1 MKYALKTVALTSIF
15 LLVVFI
21 NILSDYIS
29 FSFSTAIFTDAAYW
43 LNVAIL
49 NTGLIIV
56 IMVCR
61 SYAKDKEIGSNKEY
75 ADTQKEI
82 DGAYVEFNKRKLY
95 TEFNKYI
102 CEINFNNKLE
112 RYEIKLNRKLIKA
125 KKEERK
131 NELKELIK
139 RASDDVKYVRV
150 RYRKLRIASIFSR
163 TDMNV
168 KDEYDIDEHE
178 MRAISKLMLNRV
190 LAILAFSLVFTSV
203 LMSAREF
210 DIVMLYST
218 MLKLFQVATSIYVG
232 LSAGYNYVAGEILPK
247 TKLKLQIIEKF
258 LESRSNNDNL

>member
-102 CEINFNNKLE
+102 GEINFNNKLE

-125 KKEERK
+125 KKEVAMENISIPKKREKKNPSRICSEPASGGNVGAFPSAVNLLPGRERGCG
-131 NELKELIK
+131 
-139 RASDDVKYVRV
+139 V
-150 RYRKLRIASIFSR
+150 
-163 TDMNV
+163 
-168 KDEYDIDEHE
+168 
-178 MRAISKLMLNRV
+178 V
-190 LAILAFSLVFTSV
+190 LTERGV
-203 LMSAREF
+203 
-210 DIVMLYST
+210 
-218 MLKLFQVATSIYVG
+218 Q
-232 LSAGYNYVAGEILPK
+232 
-247 TKLKLQIIEKF
+247 
-258 LESRSNNDNL
+258 